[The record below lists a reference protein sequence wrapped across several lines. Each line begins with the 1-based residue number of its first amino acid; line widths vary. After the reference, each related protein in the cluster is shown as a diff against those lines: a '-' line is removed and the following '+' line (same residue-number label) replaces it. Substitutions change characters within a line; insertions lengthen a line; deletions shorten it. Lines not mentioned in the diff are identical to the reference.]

1 MFPDKSCRNLTESC
15 RNAHVFDMGKWGDLS
30 VEVGFWGWISEN
42 LTSTM
47 TKPNIEDEVFGFT
60 FDSDVPK

>member
-1 MFPDKSCRNLTESC
+1 MKSCKI
-15 RNAHVFDMGKWGDLS
+15 AHVFDMGKWADLS
-30 VEVGFWGWISEN
+30 VEVGFRGWISEN

-47 TKPNIEDEVFGFT
+47 TKPNIEDEVLGFT